1 MRTERF
7 LAFSPPLPS
16 LKKKRNSKNI
26 RPYYMLN
33 YWVRCIYFST
43 ITPRYHAYY
52 GNWNAQN
59 IWRHHSKWSMK
70 NSKALENRCCDVL
83 IFPPTV
89 GTDFMLSLLK
99 KGRLQTYK
107 LNSWLLL
114 LKMPDGNFF
123 NWLLF
128 SHLPRIIEWC

>member
-16 LKKKRNSKNI
+16 LKKKTQFKKHSPVLYVKLLSKV
-26 RPYYMLN
+26 YL
-33 YWVRCIYFST
+33 FF
-43 ITPRYHAYY
+43 YHYAKVPYY

-59 IWRHHSKWSMK
+59 IRRHHSKWSMK
-70 NSKALENRCCDVL
+70 NSKALENRCSDLL

-89 GTDFMLSLLK
+89 GTDFMFSLLK

-107 LNSWLLL
+107 LVSWLLL
-114 LKMPDGNFF
+114 RKMPDGNFF
-123 NWLLF
+123 N
-128 SHLPRIIEWC
+128 